1 MILREFLTELSKLFF
16 MYHYSKMVLTAYC
29 VKLKKK
35 VPIQD
40 FKIYSMGG
48 NKYMVRGESDK
59 CPSVVTTFVS
69 FETAQQ
75 LTGSSKFPKW
85 KVSEKK
91 KKEAAAK
98 KKRKVARKEKKK
110 VSEKA
115 KKLRER
121 ARAKKKTVSKKK
133 TTKKR

>member
-1 MILREFLTELSKLFF
+1 

-48 NKYMVRGESDK
+48 NKYMVRGESSK

-69 FETAQQ
+69 FETAQK

-91 KKEAAAK
+91 KKETAAR
-98 KKRKVARKEKKK
+98 KKRKQARKEKKK
-110 VSEKA
+110 EAEKA
-115 KKLRER
+115 KKRRER
-121 ARAKKKTVSKKK
+121 ERAKKKKAASKKK
-133 TTKKR
+133 TKKRKR